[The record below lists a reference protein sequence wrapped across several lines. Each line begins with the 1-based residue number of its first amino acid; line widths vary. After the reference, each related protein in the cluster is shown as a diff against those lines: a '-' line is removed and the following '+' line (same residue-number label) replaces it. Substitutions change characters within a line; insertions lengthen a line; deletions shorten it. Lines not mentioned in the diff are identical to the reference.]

1 MTLLPFPGLLYLRSK
16 HDAYYGGIMHSPLSS
31 CSRFVAAVVLVL
43 FCSPGFSGEFYKWTD
58 DSGNVNFSDSLDKVP
73 EKYRS
78 QIESRRFGNNDEER
92 GGNENINTAPPE
104 SLERPHVQRRLPD
117 AEDQT
122 AQPLK
127 RYEVPYK
134 PYEGSAKRVIVEAKF
149 NGSVTAP
156 MAIDT
161 GAPGT
166 VISVALAKKLGLL
179 DESHGRLF
187 IAAGGIGGTA
197 RAIRSIIDDIQV
209 GEARSHFIP
218 TTITAELSKSFDGLL
233 GLDFVSNYS
242 ITIDSKRK
250 VVVFEE
256 IPTDPDNPGGHD
268 QEWWTGVFKE
278 FATSRTDWK
287 NVSIALD
294 KKIRESVVSGDA
306 RLTAQKDFAEYQYR
320 EAEKLFDKLNKYARE
335 NAVPMHWRQ
344 Y

>member
-1 MTLLPFPGLLYLRSK
+1 
-16 HDAYYGGIMHSPLSS
+16 MHSPLSS
-31 CSRFVAAVVLVL
+31 CSPVVITVLLVL

-58 DSGNVNFSDSLDKVP
+58 DNGNVNFSDSLDKVP
-73 EKYRS
+73 EKYRN
-78 QIESRRFGNNDEER
+78 QIESRRFGNGDEE
-92 GGNENINTAPPE
+92 GGENKNIKTSPPE
-104 SLERPHVQRRLPD
+104 SLERPHGQRRVSE
-117 AEDQT
+117 AENQT

-134 PYEGSAKRVIVEAKF
+134 PYEGSARRVIVDAKF

-166 VISVALAKKLGLL
+166 VISIALAKKLGLL

-187 IAAGGIGGTA
+187 AASGIGGTA
-197 RAIRSIIDDIQV
+197 RALRSIIDDIQV

-218 TTITAELSKSFDGLL
+218 TTITAEISKSFDGLL
-233 GLDFVSNYS
+233 GLDFFPNYS
-242 ITIDSKRK
+242 ITIDAKRK

-256 IPTDPDNPGGHD
+256 IPADPDNPGGHD

-278 FATSRTDWK
+278 FAASREGWK

-294 KKIRESVVSGDA
+294 KKIRESTVSGDA
-306 RLTAQKDFAEYQYR
+306 KLTAQKDFAEYQYG